1 MKLYPA
7 LLALTLSSVSAWA
20 ADSTTTTVSVLS
32 EKAIG
37 VIPANFIGLSYEKS
51 AVTENHFRP
60 DNLVLVNLH
69 KNLGSGVLRFGGNK
83 VELTQWSRETPK
95 EKPAKGI
102 FVATT
107 SDMDKFYGFIK
118 SIDWK
123 VIHAVNLSSNTPEIF
138 SDEINYAVKI
148 GGNTIMGFEIGNEPD
163 HYDKDTKKLRE
174 KGYAYPQYK
183 SELEKA
189 QSVILK
195 QNAGVN
201 LIGPATT
208 SGGFKFFEPC
218 VSDFKNKLFLST
230 SHFYPTSA
238 ISTPPPTCES
248 LLSDGSKKKTIAM
261 ADKHYAAAKK
271 AGVPWRLAECNSASM
286 GGTDG
291 VSDVFAAAVWGS
303 DFLFDVA
310 EHGATGVNLHTIF
323 GQHGY
328 TAISYDK
335 DKKTYAVRPLYY
347 SLLLF
352 KDAGSGK
359 LIEADTKSTGNV
371 VSHATLGTD
380 GKLRVIVINKELDK
394 ATKAVVLTDAKKT
407 HGTVTRLSASS
418 PTEQMAVSYGEGTVN
433 KDGTWK
439 LEKREDIKG
448 TAGRFEITLPA
459 CSAAVLT
466 LEAN

>member
-1 MKLYPA
+1 MKLRLT
-7 LLALTLSSVSAWA
+7 LLALTLASISAGA
-20 ADSTTTTVSVLS
+20 ADTTNTTVSVVG
-32 EKAIG
+32 EKVIG
-37 VIPANFIGLSYEKS
+37 IIPPNFIGLSYEKS

-60 DNLVLVNLH
+60 DNQILVNLH

-83 VELTQWSRETPK
+83 VELTQWSREEPK
-95 EKPAKGI
+95 EKPAKGT
-102 FVATT
+102 FVATCN
-107 SDMDKFYGFIK
+107 DMDKFYAFIK
-118 SIDWK
+118 LIDWK
-123 VIHAVNLSSNTPEIF
+123 VIHAVNLASNKPELS

-148 GGNTIMGFEIGNEPD
+148 GGNSIMGFEIGNEPD

-189 QSVILK
+189 HDVILK
-195 QNAGVN
+195 QNPGIN
-201 LIGPATT
+201 LIGPAVT

-218 VSDFKNKLFLST
+218 VSDFKNKLSLAT

-238 ISTPPPTCES
+238 ISVPPPTCES
-248 LLSDGSKKKTIAM
+248 LLSDNSKKKTITM
-261 ADKHYAAAKK
+261 ADRFYGAAKK
-271 AGVPWRLAECNSASM
+271 AGLPWRLAECNSASM

-303 DFLFDVA
+303 DFLFDIA
-310 EHGATGVNLHTIF
+310 EHGSTGVNLHTIF

-335 DKKTYAVRPLYY
+335 EKKTYAVRPLYY

-352 KDAGSGK
+352 KDAGNGK
-359 LIEADTKSTGNV
+359 LIDADTKSNGNV
-371 VSHATLGTD
+371 VSHATLGAD
-380 GKLRVIVINKELDK
+380 GKLRVIVINKELSK
-394 ATKAVVLTDAKKT
+394 ATSAAVLVNSKRT
-407 HGTVTRLSASS
+407 HGTVTRLSGSS
-418 PTEQMAVSYGEGTVN
+418 PTEQIAVSYGEGTVN

-448 TAGRFEITLPA
+448 NGGRFEVTLPA

-466 LEAN
+466 LE

>member
-1 MKLYPA
+1 MKLYSA
-7 LLALTLSSVSAWA
+7 LLALSLSGVSAWA

-32 EKAIG
+32 EKTIG
-37 VIPANFIGLSYEKS
+37 TIPANFIGLSYEKS

-107 SDMDKFYGFIK
+107 SDMDKFYAFIK
-118 SIDWK
+118 SVDWK
-123 VIHAVNLSSNTPEIF
+123 VIHAVNLASNKPEVF

-148 GGNTIMGFEIGNEPD
+148 GGNSIMGFEIGNEPD

-195 QNAGVN
+195 QNPGIN

-238 ISTPPPTCES
+238 ISVPAPTCES
-248 LLSDGSKKKTIAM
+248 LLSDGSKKKTITM
-261 ADKHYAAAKK
+261 ADRFFTASKK

-335 DKKTYAVRPLYY
+335 DKKNYAVRPLYY

-352 KDAGSGK
+352 KDAGNGK

-371 VSHATLGTD
+371 VSHATLSTD
-380 GKLRVIVINKELDK
+380 GKLRVIIINKELDK
-394 ATKAVVLTDAKKT
+394 ATKAVVLTDSKRT

-448 TAGRFEITLPA
+448 AAGRFEIALPA

>member
-1 MKLYPA
+1 MKLTTA
-7 LLALTLSSVSAWA
+7 LLALTLLGVSAWA
-20 ADSTTTTVSVLS
+20 ADSTSTTVSVLS
-32 EKAIG
+32 EKSLG
-37 VIPANFIGLSYEKS
+37 VIPPRFIGLSYEKS

-102 FVATT
+102 FVATCN
-107 SDMDKFYGFIK
+107 DMDKFYSFIK

-123 VIHAVNLSSNTPEIF
+123 VIHAVNLASNKPEIF

-148 GGNTIMGFEIGNEPD
+148 GGNSILGFEIGNEPD

-174 KGYAYPQYK
+174 KGYDYPQYK
-183 SELEKA
+183 TELEKA
-189 QSVILK
+189 HAVILK
-195 QNAGVN
+195 QNPGIN
-201 LIGPATT
+201 LIGPAVT

-218 VSDFKNKLFLST
+218 VADFKNKLSLGT

-248 LLSDGSKKKTIAM
+248 LLSDGSKKKTMAM
-261 ADKHYAAAKK
+261 ADKYFTACKK
-271 AGVPWRLAECNSASM
+271 VGVPWRLAECNSASM
-286 GGTDG
+286 GGTNG
-291 VSDVFAAAVWGS
+291 VSDVFAAAVWGA
-303 DFLFDVA
+303 DFLFDIA
-310 EHGATGVNLHTIF
+310 EHGGTGVNLHTIF
-323 GQHGY
+323 GLNGY

-335 DKKTYAVRPLYY
+335 EKKIYAVRPLYY

-352 KDAGSGK
+352 KDAGNGK
-359 LIEADTKSTGNV
+359 LIEADTKSSGNV

-394 ATKAVVLTDAKKT
+394 ATNAVVLANSKRT
-407 HGTVTRLSASS
+407 HGTITRLSSSS

-433 KDGTWK
+433 KDGTWT
-439 LEKREDIKG
+439 LNKREDIKG
-448 TAGRFEITLPA
+448 TAGRFEVTLPA

>member
-1 MKLYPA
+1 MKLRLA
-7 LLALTLSSVSAWA
+7 ILALTLTHVSAWA
-20 ADSTTTTVSVLS
+20 ADTTNTTVSVIS
-32 EKAIG
+32 EKVMG
-37 VIPANFIGLSYEKS
+37 TIPENFLGLSYEKS

-83 VELTQWSRETPK
+83 VELTQWSREAPK
-95 EKPAKGI
+95 EKPAKGVY
-102 FVATT
+102 VATCA
-107 SDMDKFYGFIK
+107 DMDKFYAFIK
-118 SIDWK
+118 AIDWK
-123 VIHAVNLSSNTPEIF
+123 VIHAVNLASNKPELF

-148 GGNTIMGFEIGNEPD
+148 GGNSIMGFEIGNEPD

-189 QSVILK
+189 HEVILK
-195 QNAGVN
+195 QNPGIN
-201 LIGPATT
+201 LIGPAVT
-208 SGGFKFFEPC
+208 SGGFKFYEPC
-218 VSDFKNKLFLST
+218 LTDFKKKLSLAT

-238 ISTPPPTCES
+238 ISNPPPTCES
-248 LLSDGSKKKTIAM
+248 LLSEGSKTKTIGM
-261 ADKHYAAAKK
+261 ADRFYGAAKK
-271 AGVPWRLAECNSASM
+271 AGIPWRLAECNSASM

-291 VSDVFAAAVWGS
+291 VSDVFAAAVWGT
-303 DFLFDVA
+303 DFLFDIA
-310 EHGATGVNLHTIF
+310 EHGSTGVNLHTIF

-335 DKKTYAVRPLYY
+335 DKKAYAVRPLYY

-352 KDAGSGK
+352 KDAGNGK
-359 LIEADTKSTGNV
+359 LIESEAKSTGNV
-371 VSHATLGTD
+371 VSHATLGPD
-380 GKLRVIVINKELDK
+380 GKLRVIVINKELNK
-394 ATKAVVLTDAKKT
+394 ATNAAVLTNSKRT
-407 HGTVTRLSASS
+407 RGTVTRLSGSS

-439 LEKREDIKG
+439 LEKRENIKG
-448 TAGRFEITLPA
+448 SAGRFEVTLPA

>member
-1 MKLYPA
+1 MKLYSA
-7 LLALTLSSVSAWA
+7 LLALTLSGVSAWA

-32 EKAIG
+32 EKTIG
-37 VIPANFIGLSYEKS
+37 TIPANFIGLSYEKS

-83 VELTQWSRETPK
+83 VELTQWSREAPK
-95 EKPAKGI
+95 EKPAKGV

-107 SDMDKFYGFIK
+107 SDMDKFYAFIK

-123 VIHAVNLSSNTPEIF
+123 VIHAVNLASNKPEVF

-148 GGNTIMGFEIGNEPD
+148 GGNSIMGFEIGNEPD

-195 QNAGVN
+195 QNPGIN

-238 ISTPPPTCES
+238 ISVPAPTCES

-261 ADKHYAAAKK
+261 ADKHFAAAKK

-335 DKKTYAVRPLYY
+335 EKKTYAVRPLYY

-352 KDAGSGK
+352 KDAGNGK

-380 GKLRVIVINKELDK
+380 GKLRVVVINKELDK
-394 ATKAVVLTDAKKT
+394 ATKAVVLTDAKRT
-407 HGTVTRLSASS
+407 RGTVTRLSASS

-448 TAGRFEITLPA
+448 TAGRFEVTLPA

-466 LEAN
+466 LEVN

>member
-1 MKLYPA
+1 
-7 LLALTLSSVSAWA
+7 
-20 ADSTTTTVSVLS
+20 
-32 EKAIG
+32 
-37 VIPANFIGLSYEKS
+37 
-51 AVTENHFRP
+51 
-60 DNLVLVNLH
+60 
-69 KNLGSGVLRFGGNK
+69 
-83 VELTQWSRETPK
+83 
-95 EKPAKGI
+95 
-102 FVATT
+102 
-107 SDMDKFYGFIK
+107 MDKFYAFIK
-118 SIDWK
+118 LIDWK
-123 VIHAVNLSSNTPEIF
+123 VIHAVNLASNKPEVS

-148 GGNTIMGFEIGNEPD
+148 GGNSIMGFEIGNEPD

-189 QSVILK
+189 HEVILK
-195 QNAGVN
+195 QNPGIN
-201 LIGPATT
+201 LIGPAVT

-218 VSDFKNKLFLST
+218 VLDFKNKLSLTT

-238 ISTPPPTCES
+238 ISVPAPTCES
-248 LLSDGSKKKTIAM
+248 LLSDNSKKKAISM
-261 ADKHYAAAKK
+261 AEKYAAASKK
-271 AGVPWRLAECNSASM
+271 AGLAWRLAECNSASM

-291 VSDVFAAAVWGS
+291 VSDVFTAAVWGS
-303 DFLFDVA
+303 DFLFDIA
-310 EHGATGVNLHTIF
+310 EHGSTGVNLHTVF

-335 DKKTYAVRPLYY
+335 EKKTYAVRPLYY

-352 KDAGSGK
+352 KDAGNGK
-359 LIEADTKSTGNV
+359 LIDADTKSNGNV
-371 VSHATLGTD
+371 VGHATLGAD
-380 GKLRVIVINKELDK
+380 GKLRVIVINKELSK
-394 ATKAVVLTDAKKT
+394 ATNAAVLTNSKRT

-448 TAGRFEITLPA
+448 SAGRFEVTVPA

>member
-148 GGNTIMGFEIGNEPD
+148 GGNSIMGFEIGNEPD

-183 SELEKA
+183 SEL
-189 QSVILK
+189 
-195 QNAGVN
+195 
-201 LIGPATT
+201 
-208 SGGFKFFEPC
+208 
-218 VSDFKNKLFLST
+218 
-230 SHFYPTSA
+230 
-238 ISTPPPTCES
+238 
-248 LLSDGSKKKTIAM
+248 
-261 ADKHYAAAKK
+261 
-271 AGVPWRLAECNSASM
+271 
-286 GGTDG
+286 
-291 VSDVFAAAVWGS
+291 
-303 DFLFDVA
+303 
-310 EHGATGVNLHTIF
+310 
-323 GQHGY
+323 
-328 TAISYDK
+328 
-335 DKKTYAVRPLYY
+335 
-347 SLLLF
+347 
-352 KDAGSGK
+352 
-359 LIEADTKSTGNV
+359 
-371 VSHATLGTD
+371 
-380 GKLRVIVINKELDK
+380 
-394 ATKAVVLTDAKKT
+394 
-407 HGTVTRLSASS
+407 
-418 PTEQMAVSYGEGTVN
+418 
-433 KDGTWK
+433 
-439 LEKREDIKG
+439 
-448 TAGRFEITLPA
+448 
-459 CSAAVLT
+459 
-466 LEAN
+466 

>member
-7 LLALTLSSVSAWA
+7 LLALTLSGVSAWA
-20 ADSTTTTVSVLS
+20 ADATTTTVSVLS

-37 VIPANFIGLSYEKS
+37 TIPANFIGLSYEKS

-60 DNLVLVNLH
+60 DNQVLVNLH

-95 EKPAKGI
+95 EKPAKGN
-102 FVATT
+102 FVATAD
-107 SDMDKFYGFIK
+107 DMDKFYAFIK
-118 SIDWK
+118 SVDWK
-123 VIHAVNLSSNTPEIF
+123 VIHAVNLASNKPEVS

-148 GGNTIMGFEIGNEPD
+148 GGNSIMGFEIGNEPD

-189 QSVILK
+189 HDIILK
-195 QNAGVN
+195 QNPGIN
-201 LIGPATT
+201 LIGPAVT
-208 SGGFKFFEPC
+208 SGGFKFYEPC
-218 VSDFKNKLFLST
+218 VLDFKNKLSLAT

-238 ISTPPPTCES
+238 ISNPPPTCES
-248 LLSDGSKKKTIAM
+248 LLSENSKKKTITM
-261 ADKHYAAAKK
+261 ADRFFTASKK
-271 AGVPWRLAECNSASM
+271 AGLPWRLAECNSASM
-286 GGTDG
+286 GGTNG

-303 DFLFDVA
+303 DFLFDIA
-310 EHGATGVNLHTIF
+310 EHGGTGVNLHTIF
-323 GQHGY
+323 GLNGY

-335 DKKTYAVRPLYY
+335 EKKIYAVRPLYY

-352 KDAGSGK
+352 KDAGNGK
-359 LIEADTKSTGNV
+359 LIDADTKSTGNV

-380 GKLRVIVINKELDK
+380 GKLRVIVINKEL
-394 ATKAVVLTDAKKT
+394 TKASNAVILANSKRT

-448 TAGRFEITLPA
+448 TTGRFEITLPA

-466 LEAN
+466 LE

>member
-1 MKLYPA
+1 MKLYSV
-7 LLALTLSSVSAWA
+7 LLALTLSGISAWA
-20 ADSTTTTVSVLS
+20 ADSTSTTVSVLS
-32 EKAIG
+32 EKSLG
-37 VIPANFIGLSYEKS
+37 VIPPRFIGLSYEKS

-102 FVATT
+102 FMATT
-107 SDMDKFYGFIK
+107 SHLDNFYAFIK
-118 SIDWK
+118 SVDWR
-123 VIHAVNLSSNTPEIF
+123 VIHAVNLASNTPELF
-138 SDEINYAVKI
+138 SDEISYAVKI
-148 GGNTIMGFEIGNEPD
+148 ANKSIMGFEIGNEPD
-163 HYDKDTKKLRE
+163 HYDKDTKKFRE
-174 KGYAYPQYK
+174 KGYPYAQYK
-183 SELEKA
+183 IELEKA
-189 QSVILK
+189 LSVILK
-195 QNAGVN
+195 QNPGIN
-201 LIGPATT
+201 IIGPATT
-208 SGGFKFFEPC
+208 SGGFRFYEPC
-218 VSDFKNKLFLST
+218 VNDFKDKLFLAT

-238 ISTPPPTCES
+238 ISNPPPTCES

-261 ADKHYAAAKK
+261 ADKHLAVAKK

-286 GGTDG
+286 GGTNG
-291 VSDVFAAAVWGS
+291 VSDVFAAAVWGA
-303 DFLFDVA
+303 DFLFDIA
-310 EHGATGVNLHTIF
+310 EHGGTGVNLHTIF
-323 GQHGY
+323 GLNGY

-335 DKKTYAVRPLYY
+335 EKKIYAVRPLYY

-352 KDAGSGK
+352 KDAGNGK
-359 LIEADTKSTGNV
+359 LIEADTKSSGNV

-394 ATKAVVLTDAKKT
+394 ATNAVVLANSKRT
-407 HGTVTRLSASS
+407 HGTVTRLSGSS

-448 TAGRFEITLPA
+448 TAGRFEVTLPA

-466 LEAN
+466 LESN

>member
-7 LLALTLSSVSAWA
+7 LLALTLSGVSAWA
-20 ADSTTTTVSVLS
+20 ADATTTTVSVLS

-37 VIPANFIGLSYEKS
+37 TIPANFIGLSYEKS

-95 EKPAKGI
+95 EKPAKGT

-107 SDMDKFYGFIK
+107 NDMDKFYAFIK
-118 SIDWK
+118 SVDWK
-123 VIHAVNLSSNTPEIF
+123 VIHAVNLASNKPELF

-148 GGNTIMGFEIGNEPD
+148 GGNSIMGFEIGNEPD

-189 QSVILK
+189 HTVILK
-195 QNAGVN
+195 QNPGIK

-208 SGGFKFFEPC
+208 SGGFRFYEPC
-218 VSDFKNKLFLST
+218 VNDFKDKLSLAT

-238 ISTPPPTCES
+238 ISSPPPTCES
-248 LLSDGSKKKTIAM
+248 LLSVASKKKTIAM
-261 ADKHYAAAKK
+261 ADKHLAVAQK

-286 GGTDG
+286 GGTNG
-291 VSDVFAAAVWGS
+291 VSDVFAAAVWGA
-303 DFLFDVA
+303 DFLFDIA
-310 EHGATGVNLHTIF
+310 EHGGTGVNLHTIF
-323 GQHGY
+323 GLNGY

-335 DKKTYAVRPLYY
+335 EKKIYAVRPLYY

-352 KDAGSGK
+352 KDAGNGK
-359 LIEADTKSTGNV
+359 LIDADTKSTGNV

-380 GKLRVIVINKELDK
+380 GKLRVIVINKELTK
-394 ATKAVVLTDAKKT
+394 ASNAVVLANPKRT

-448 TAGRFEITLPA
+448 SAGRFEVTLPA
-459 CSAAVLT
+459 CSAAVMT

>member
-1 MKLYPA
+1 MKLYSA
-7 LLALTLSSVSAWA
+7 LLALSLSGVSAWA

-32 EKAIG
+32 EKTIG
-37 VIPANFIGLSYEKS
+37 TIPANFIGLSYEKS

-83 VELTQWSRETPK
+83 VELTQWSREAPK
-95 EKPAKGI
+95 EKPAKGV

-107 SDMDKFYGFIK
+107 SDMDKFYAFIK
-118 SIDWK
+118 SIDWR
-123 VIHAVNLSSNTPEIF
+123 VIHAVNLASNKP
-138 SDEINYAVKI
+138 INYAVKI
-148 GGNTIMGFEIGNEPD
+148 GGNSIMGFEIGNEPD

-195 QNAGVN
+195 QNPGIN

-218 VSDFKNKLFLST
+218 VTDFKNKLFLST

-238 ISTPPPTCES
+238 ISVPAPTCES

-261 ADKHYAAAKK
+261 ADKHFAAAKK

-352 KDAGSGK
+352 KDAGNGK

-371 VSHATLGTD
+371 VSHATLSTD
-380 GKLRVIVINKELDK
+380 GKLRVIIINKELDK
-394 ATKAVVLTDAKKT
+394 ATNAAVLTNSKRT
-407 HGTVTRLSASS
+407 HGTITRLSASS

-448 TAGRFEITLPA
+448 SAGRFEVALPA

-466 LEAN
+466 LEVN

>member
-1 MKLYPA
+1 MKLRLT
-7 LLALTLSSVSAWA
+7 LLALTLASISAGA
-20 ADSTTTTVSVLS
+20 ADTTNTTVSVVG
-32 EKAIG
+32 EKVIG
-37 VIPANFIGLSYEKS
+37 IIPPNFIGLSYEKS

-60 DNLVLVNLH
+60 DNQILVNLH

-83 VELTQWSRETPK
+83 VELTQWSREEPK
-95 EKPAKGI
+95 EKPAKGT
-102 FVATT
+102 FVATCN
-107 SDMDKFYGFIK
+107 DMDKFYAFIK
-118 SIDWK
+118 LIDWK
-123 VIHAVNLSSNTPEIF
+123 VIHAVNLASNKPELS

-148 GGNTIMGFEIGNEPD
+148 GGNSIMGFEIGNEPD

-189 QSVILK
+189 HDVILK
-195 QNAGVN
+195 QNPGIN
-201 LIGPATT
+201 LIGPAVT

-218 VSDFKNKLFLST
+218 VADFKNKLSLAT

-238 ISTPPPTCES
+238 ISVPPPTCES
-248 LLSDGSKKKTIAM
+248 LLSDNSKKKTITM
-261 ADKHYAAAKK
+261 ADRFYGAAKK
-271 AGVPWRLAECNSASM
+271 AGLPWRLAECNSASM

-291 VSDVFAAAVWGS
+291 VSDVFTAAVWGS
-303 DFLFDVA
+303 DFLFDIA
-310 EHGATGVNLHTIF
+310 EHGSTGVNLHTIF

-335 DKKTYAVRPLYY
+335 EKKTYAVRPLYY

-352 KDAGSGK
+352 KDAGNGK
-359 LIEADTKSTGNV
+359 LIDADTKSNGNV
-371 VSHATLGTD
+371 VSHATLGAD
-380 GKLRVIVINKELDK
+380 GKLRVIVINKELSK
-394 ATKAVVLTDAKKT
+394 ATSAAVLVNSKRT
-407 HGTVTRLSASS
+407 HGTVTRLSGSS
-418 PTEQMAVSYGEGTVN
+418 PTEQIAVSYGEGTVN

-448 TAGRFEITLPA
+448 NGGRFEVTLPA

-466 LEAN
+466 LE

>member
-1 MKLYPA
+1 MKLYSV
-7 LLALTLSSVSAWA
+7 LLALSLSSVFAWA

-32 EKAIG
+32 EKTIGAI
-37 VIPANFIGLSYEKS
+37 PSNFIGLSYEKS

-83 VELTQWSRETPK
+83 VELTQWSREEPK
-95 EKPAKGI
+95 EKPAKGT
-102 FVATT
+102 FVATCN
-107 SDMDKFYGFIK
+107 DMDKFYAFIK
-118 SIDWK
+118 LIDWK
-123 VIHAVNLSSNTPEIF
+123 VIHAVNLASNKPEVS

-148 GGNTIMGFEIGNEPD
+148 GGNSIMGFEIGNEPD

-189 QSVILK
+189 HEVILK
-195 QNAGVN
+195 QNPGIN
-201 LIGPATT
+201 LIGPAVT
-208 SGGFKFFEPC
+208 SGGFKFFEPS
-218 VSDFKNKLFLST
+218 VLDFKNKLSLTT

-238 ISTPPPTCES
+238 ISVPAPTCES
-248 LLSDGSKKKTIAM
+248 LLSDNSKKKTISM
-261 ADKHYAAAKK
+261 AEKYSAASKK
-271 AGVPWRLAECNSASM
+271 AGLVWRLAECNSASM

-303 DFLFDVA
+303 DFLFDIA
-310 EHGATGVNLHTIF
+310 EHGGTGVNLHTIF

-335 DKKTYAVRPLYY
+335 EKKTYAVRPLYY

-352 KDAGSGK
+352 KDAGNGK
-359 LIEADTKSTGNV
+359 LIDTDTKSNGNV
-371 VSHATLGTD
+371 VSHATLGAD
-380 GKLRVIVINKELDK
+380 GKLRVIVINKELSK
-394 ATKAVVLTDAKKT
+394 ATNVAILTNSKRT
-407 HGTVTRLSASS
+407 HGTITRLSASS

-448 TAGRFEITLPA
+448 NGGRFEVTLPA

>member
-1 MKLYPA
+1 MMKLYSA
-7 LLALTLSSVSAWA
+7 LLALTLSSITAWA
-20 ADSTTTTVSVLS
+20 ADATMTTVSVLS
-32 EKAIG
+32 EKPMG
-37 VIPANFIGLSYEKS
+37 VIPPRFIGLSYEKS

-107 SDMDKFYGFIK
+107 SHMDNFYAFIK
-118 SIDWK
+118 SVDWK
-123 VIHAVNLSSNTPEIF
+123 VIHAVNLSSNKPELF

-148 GGNTIMGFEIGNEPD
+148 GGNSIMGFEIGNEPD

-189 QSVILK
+189 HTVILK
-195 QNAGVN
+195 QNPGIN
-201 LIGPATT
+201 LIGPAVT

-218 VSDFKNKLFLST
+218 VTDFKNKLSLAT

-238 ISTPPPTCES
+238 ISNPPPTCES
-248 LLSDGSKKKTIAM
+248 LLSEGSKKKTITM
-261 ADKHYAAAKK
+261 ADKYFTACKK
-271 AGVPWRLAECNSASM
+271 AGLPWRLAECNSASM
-286 GGTDG
+286 GGTNG

-303 DFLFDVA
+303 DFLFDIA
-310 EHGATGVNLHTIF
+310 KSGATGVNLHTIF
-323 GQHGY
+323 GLNGY
-328 TAISYDK
+328 TAISFDK
-335 DKKTYAVRPLYY
+335 EKKIYAVRPLYY

-352 KDAGSGK
+352 KDAGHGK
-359 LIEADTKSTGNV
+359 LIESDTKSTGNV
-371 VSHATLGTD
+371 VSHATLGDD
-380 GKLRVIVINKELDK
+380 GKLRVIVINKELEK
-394 ATKAVVLTDAKKT
+394 ATKTTVLTESKRT
-407 HGTVTRLSASS
+407 HGTITRLSASS

-439 LEKREDIKG
+439 LEKREEIKG
-448 TAGRFEITLPA
+448 SAGRFEITLPA
-459 CSAAVLT
+459 CSVAVLT
-466 LEAN
+466 LE

>member
-7 LLALTLSSVSAWA
+7 LLALTLSGVSAWA
-20 ADSTTTTVSVLS
+20 ADATTTTVSVLS

-95 EKPAKGI
+95 EKPAKGT

-107 SDMDKFYGFIK
+107 SDMDKFYAFIK
-118 SIDWK
+118 SVDWK
-123 VIHAVNLSSNTPEIF
+123 VIHAVNLASNKPELS

-148 GGNTIMGFEIGNEPD
+148 GGNSIMGFEIGNEPD

-174 KGYAYPQYK
+174 KDYAYSQYK

-189 QSVILK
+189 HAVILK
-195 QNAGVN
+195 QNPGIN
-201 LIGPATT
+201 LIGPAVT

-218 VSDFKNKLFLST
+218 VNDFKDKLSLAT

-238 ISTPPPTCES
+238 ISNPPPTCES
-248 LLSDGSKKKTIAM
+248 LLSEGSKKKTITM
-261 ADKHYAAAKK
+261 ADKYFTVCKK
-271 AGVPWRLAECNSASM
+271 AGLPWRLAECNSASM
-286 GGTDG
+286 GGTNG
-291 VSDVFAAAVWGS
+291 VSDVFAAAVWGA
-303 DFLFDVA
+303 DFLFDIA
-310 EHGATGVNLHTIF
+310 EHGGTGVNLHTIF
-323 GQHGY
+323 GLNGY

-335 DKKTYAVRPLYY
+335 EKKVYAVRPLYY

-352 KDAGSGK
+352 KDAGHGK
-359 LIEADTKSTGNV
+359 LIEADTKSTGNM

-380 GKLRVIVINKELDK
+380 GKLRVIVINKELVK
-394 ATKAVVLTDAKKT
+394 ETKAIVLTDSKRT
-407 HGTVTRLSASS
+407 RGTITRLSARS

-448 TAGRFEITLPA
+448 SAGRFEVTLPA

-466 LEAN
+466 LE

>member
-1 MKLYPA
+1 MKLYSA
-7 LLALTLSSVSAWA
+7 LLALSLSGVSAWA

-32 EKAIG
+32 EKTIG
-37 VIPANFIGLSYEKS
+37 TIPANFIGLSYEKS

-107 SDMDKFYGFIK
+107 NDMDKFYAFIK

-123 VIHAVNLSSNTPEIF
+123 VIHAVNLSSNTPEVF

-148 GGNTIMGFEIGNEPD
+148 GGKSIMGFEIGNEPD

-183 SELEKA
+183 TELEKA

-195 QNAGVN
+195 QNPGVN

-261 ADKHYAAAKK
+261 ADKHFAAAKK

-347 SLLLF
+347 AMLLF
-352 KDAGSGK
+352 KDAGNGK

-380 GKLRVIVINKELDK
+380 GKLRVIVINKELEK
-394 ATKAVVLTDAKKT
+394 ATKTTVLTESKRT
-407 HGTVTRLSASS
+407 HGTITRLSASS
-418 PTEQMAVSYGEGTVN
+418 PTEQMAVSYGDGTVN

-439 LEKREDIKG
+439 LEKRDDIKG
-448 TAGRFEITLPA
+448 AAGRFEVTLPA